1 MASDSEEI
9 EYMALSSAPFRPT
22 ARRKENN
29 DSDED
34 DENEMFVHEEEG
46 LLVHMSHDDNKSQ
59 WNHVDDL
66 DKFFTSVYDYHQRH
80 GFQNMVLSEV
90 LQLMQFV
97 FIVLFVTYLS
107 YCVNYPELFDE
118 VPHQNASHKKTLSDI
133 VYPFGECSNRI
144 PFFSWLLLFLCS
156 LFFVG
161 RIIKMAVN
169 FGNYMRTRNFFI
181 SALNTETSDLT
192 NMTWHE
198 VQIRLLEVQKEQ
210 QICIH
215 KQELTE
221 LDIYH
226 RILRFKNY
234 LVAMVNKELLPL
246 KFRLPL
252 IGEHA
257 LLTHGMRFNLDI
269 LLYWSPWSIFVNSY
283 TMREEYK
290 SHQNKKQLSDQLS
303 THIGLL
309 AILNLVLSPFIF
321 IYQIIYFFFR
331 YAEFVKRS
339 PSFLGSRQWANYGR
353 LYLRHFNELDH
364 ELVARLNRAYLPSTM
379 YMRSFTSPF
388 LIILAKYIAFF
399 AGAPAAVLLVLGIL
413 DFNDVTK
420 VEHLFT
426 VASVC
431 GMVAT
436 VCSGLIPDENEVFCP
451 ERLMMSILAQIHY
464 MPGHWKGKAHTS
476 NVRDEFSML
485 FQYKVTYIL
494 EELLSPIFTPIW
506 LLFCLRPKSAQIV
519 DFFRCF
525 TVEVSGVGDVCS
537 FAQMDIK
544 KHGNHE
550 WTAPSAT
557 SDARETKVPKAQQG
571 ENGKIELSLM
581 HFTSTNPEWKP
592 PRESSNFVNGV
603 KHEVQKDL
611 PALTSIIADPISL
624 PSLGYVNPIP
634 SFFPMGASLHQSS
647 HHLNLMDRS
656 AAPPQ
661 PSSSFHEAVGLGQHV
676 CSGGRLKGGLSSL
689 DYPVVNSSPQSAN
702 MVGSPGAGA
711 GVSSLV
717 SNTGSFYST
726 DFNSLSMVD
735 EGQREMLS
743 GNMSL
748 SVLHLYETQYRRR
761 YHGGG
766 VGGASPAAGGS
777 GLDREGHS
785 YTPLAGMTH
794 PSSASATH
802 GYAGSRVPYSRQ
814 YLTDSAGSVKGEH
827 YQFPSLSTPSLA
839 PTTLGYQASP
849 IDSSSTTPIGDA
861 MAGSGLSY
869 PHDTG
874 GTMTAGSL
882 FSNPHQLSGSSSR
895 ESNVG
900 GHQAQQH
907 FEFETSGSADAAAAL
922 EHRRLVRL
930 SKAPPSLED
939 TESLSRD
946 FQYGSAVF
954 GATESLHPLAQ
965 RFRRNDEFE
974 DEGANVGASLP
985 MLSQSPSSHLPTAP
999 TASASSPTS
1008 PIIPGS
1014 RSQMPQIEE
1023 DMTGEQELDTSNLK
1037 LNM

>member
-9 EYMALSSAPFRPT
+9 EYMALSTAPFRPT
-22 ARRKENN
+22 ARQKTSDNA
-29 DSDED
+29 DED
-34 DENEMFVHEEEG
+34 DESDIFMHEEEG
-46 LLVHMSHDDNKSQ
+46 LLVHMSHEDNKSQ

-80 GFQNMVLSEV
+80 GFQNMVLAEI
-90 LQLMQFV
+90 LQLLQFL

-118 VPHQNASHKKTLSDI
+118 IPHKNISHKKTLSDI
-133 VYPFGECSNRI
+133 TYSAGVCTQRI

-161 RIIKMAVN
+161 RCIKMAVN
-169 FGNYMRTRNFFI
+169 FCNYLRTRNFFI
-181 SALNTETSDLT
+181 SALNTETSDLS

-246 KFRLPL
+246 KFQIPF
-252 IGEHA
+252 IGKHA

-290 SHQNKKQLSDQLS
+290 SHFKRKQLSDQLS
-303 THIGLL
+303 THIALL
-309 AILNLVLSPFIF
+309 ALLNLVLSPFIF
-321 IYQIIYFFFR
+321 FYQIIYFFFR

-364 ELVARLNRAYLPSTM
+364 ELIARLNRAYVPSTM

-388 LIILAKYIAFF
+388 LIIIAKYVAFF
-399 AGAPAAVLLVLGIL
+399 AGAPVAILLVLGIL

-426 VASVC
+426 IASVC

-485 FQYKVTYIL
+485 FQYKVVYIL
-494 EELLSPIFTPIW
+494 EELLSPIFTPFW

-544 KHGNHE
+544 KHGNQE
-550 WTAPSAT
+550 WTPSASANT
-557 SDARETKVPKAQQG
+557 CESKVPKTHQG

-592 PRESSNFVNGV
+592 PRESSNFVAGV
-603 KHEVQKDL
+603 KQEVQKDL

-624 PSLGYVNPIP
+624 PSLGYVNPLP
-634 SFFPMGASLHQSS
+634 SFFPMGTSLHQSF
-647 HHLNLMDRS
+647 
-656 AAPPQ
+656 PQ
-661 PSSSFHEAVGLGQHV
+661 SDQLQTPTVPLEGRTSGPSSSHTIVGHA
-676 CSGGRLKGGLSSL
+676 SGAGARLKGGLSSL
-689 DYPVVNSSPQSAN
+689 DYPVVNNALQHTSMA
-702 MVGSPGAGA
+702 GSTGPGC
-711 GVSSLV
+711 VTTSSLV

-726 DFNSLSMVD
+726 DFNSLSLVD

-748 SVLHLYETQYRRR
+748 SVLHLYETQHRRR
-761 YHGGG
+761 FQGASGAAATGIAAAGRNTGFGAGSVESYGYNTLPGTIHSASGTSAYASSSSAAARAGYSPHQQTGG
-766 VGGASPAAGGS
+766 VTYAKNKHLTS
-777 GLDREGHS
+777 L
-785 YTPLAGMTH
+785 
-794 PSSASATH
+794 ASATLTSSPH
-802 GYAGSRVPYSRQ
+802 GHQQASFAEPNLPTTPVEGLGSTNVLSSPHETLGRSFDVGNFESLQQQEEGKYSETSS
-814 YLTDSAGSVKGEH
+814 LA
-827 YQFPSLSTPSLA
+827 LSTA
-839 PTTLGYQASP
+839 P
-849 IDSSSTTPIGDA
+849 D
-861 MAGSGLSY
+861 
-869 PHDTG
+869 
-874 GTMTAGSL
+874 
-882 FSNPHQLSGSSSR
+882 
-895 ESNVG
+895 
-900 GHQAQQH
+900 
-907 FEFETSGSADAAAAL
+907 
-922 EHRRLVRL
+922 HRRLTRL
-930 SKAPPSLED
+930 NNAPLHTED
-939 TESLSRD
+939 SESLARD
-946 FQYGSAVF
+946 FHYGSTLF
-954 GATESLHPLAQ
+954 GSTEPLHPLAQ
-965 RFRRNDEFE
+965 RFRRNE
-974 DEGANVGASLP
+974 DIQDGTDLGELSRS
-985 MLSQSPSSHLPTAP
+985 SQSPSHSIGLPRSPVVPAT
-999 TASASSPTS
+999 PTS
-1008 PIIPGS
+1008 PSPSAPGS
-1014 RSQMPQIEE
+1014 RSHMPQIEE
-1023 DMTGEQELDTSNLK
+1023 DMTGEQELDTSTFRSGL
-1037 LNM
+1037 